1 MQELTQRIA
10 DLPWTGLIP
19 VAVVFVVGVL
29 MWASGRRV
37 LRTVFAAAGILVG
50 CVMGLAASEVDQ
62 DIAPGMPAW
71 SVVVI
76 GAVALGVVA
85 AAAYRLVLAASIG
98 LLLAGLIPLGV
109 LVASELGA
117 VTIEDDG
124 SITVQQPMAAA
135 APDFLDVWLNEIGAP
150 AEAGAEAQPVQ
161 PAMEPTEAGASAAE
175 DLPSWSDRVRRVY
188 TAVVDLP
195 GLMWERTSGSLRLI
209 LLAGAA
215 SGAVLG
221 LFLGAAAPAISASIV
236 TALGGSLLLLSSGGA
251 MALKLRV
258 PEQWLPSTTTQW
270 LLWWMVAAVIGL
282 GLQWIFRTKPAD
294 K

>member
-1 MQELTQRIA
+1 MQELTQKIA
-10 DLPWTGLIP
+10 ELPWTGLIP
-19 VAVVFVVGVL
+19 VAVVFVVGL
-29 MWASGRRV
+29 IMWASGRRV

-50 CVMGLAASEVDQ
+50 CVVGLAASEVDRV
-62 DIAPGMPAW
+62 IATGMPAW

-76 GAVALGVVA
+76 GAVLLGIVA

-109 LVASELGA
+109 LAASEMGA

-124 SITVQQPMAAA
+124 GITVQQPMATAVPDWWDQWLTDSDAPTPDEPVEPPPAA
-135 APDFLDVWLNEIGAP
+135 AP
-150 AEAGAEAQPVQ
+150 
-161 PAMEPTEAGASAAE
+161 AAE
-175 DLPSWSDRVRRVY
+175 DLPSWSERVRRVY
-188 TAVVDLP
+188 TASIELP
-195 GLMWERTSGSLRLI
+195 GQVWEGTTGPLRWI

-236 TALGGSLLLLSSGGA
+236 TALGGSLLLLGSGCA
-251 MALKLRV
+251 MALKLRA
-258 PEQWLPSTTTQW
+258 PEQWLPTSTTQW
-270 LLWWMVAAVIGL
+270 LLWWMAAAVIGL

>member
-1 MQELTQRIA
+1 MTQLPQRIA

-19 VAVVFVVGVL
+19 VAVVFVVGL
-29 MWASGRRV
+29 IMWASGRRV

-50 CVMGLAASEVDQ
+50 CVMGLAASEVDRV
-62 DIAPGMPAW
+62 IATGMPAW

-76 GAVALGVVA
+76 GAVLLGIVA

-109 LVASELGA
+109 AVASELGA
-117 VTIEDDG
+117 VTIQDDG
-124 SITVQQPMAAA
+124 GITVQQPMATA
-135 APDFLDVWLNEIGAP
+135 APDFLDVWLNEISAP
-150 AEAGAEAQPVQ
+150 AEAEAETRPG
-161 PAMEPTEAGASAAE
+161 MEPTEAGSSPAE
-175 DLPSWSDRVRRVY
+175 NLPSWSERVRRVY
-188 TAVVDLP
+188 TAVLDLP
-195 GLMWERTSGSLRLI
+195 GLVWDRTNDPLRLI

-215 SGAVLG
+215 SGAVMG

-236 TALGGSLLLLSSGGA
+236 TALGGSLLLLSSGCA
-251 MALKLRV
+251 MALKLRA
-258 PEQWLPSTTTQW
+258 PEQWLPSTTAQW
-270 LLWWMVAAVIGL
+270 LLWWMVAAIIGL

>member
-1 MQELTQRIA
+1 MQDLTQRIA

-19 VAVVFVVGVL
+19 VAVVFVVGLL

-62 DIAPGMPAW
+62 VIATGMPAW
-71 SVVVI
+71 SVVVF
-76 GAVALGVVA
+76 GAVLLGIVA
-85 AAAYRLVLAASIG
+85 AVAYRLVLAASIG

-109 LVASELGA
+109 LVASEMGA
-117 VTIEDDG
+117 VTIQDDG
-124 SITVQQPMAAA
+124 GITVQQPMAAA
-135 APDFLDVWLNEIGAP
+135 SPDFLDEWLNEISAP
-150 AEAGAEAQPVQ
+150 AEAGTKADP
-161 PAMEPTEAGASAAE
+161 MEPTPATASAAE
-175 DLPSWSDRVRRVY
+175 DLPIWGERVRRAY
-188 TAVVDLP
+188 TTVLELP
-195 GLMWERTSGSLRLI
+195 GHMWDGTSGSLRMI

-215 SGAVLG
+215 SGAVMG

-236 TALGGSLLLLSSGGA
+236 TALGGSLLLLGSGCA
-251 MALKLRV
+251 MALKLRA
-258 PEQWLPSTTTQW
+258 PEQWLPTTTSQW

-294 K
+294 T